1 MTAFIKNIK
10 LPRTLSWKR
19 LITLG
24 ITLLVF
30 SYLIFRAYGGVKEI
44 FQSGIK
50 FGFGFL
56 LLSFTCQM
64 IGVSFAGLVWGNI
77 VHSLAVK
84 SSQIFDYEVWCL
96 SAVARK
102 IPGFIWS
109 AVSRMYL
116 YNIRYKVSKTLIMIT
131 VLVEII
137 MMSLGALVAL
147 GISII
152 AGFAQ
157 VSWMN
162 TNVLLFTVLP
172 IIVIATALLG
182 PRIIQYAVSRT
193 TKKQSDQEIVELP
206 DIRAWDTLRWI
217 LGETIVA
224 LFAAGVFY
232 FLMKSIIN
240 DAAVPFS
247 TVLGALSIAMALGP
261 IGMWLPGDIG
271 LKDGFL
277 YIALSTIIGGSL
289 AAVVTLSWRIW
300 GTLLELFL
308 GGLSAIALSRD
319 LKQLNPAYNKG
330 KGTVN
335 LDRDSPY

>member
-1 MTAFIKNIK
+1 
-10 LPRTLSWKR
+10 
-19 LITLG
+19 
-24 ITLLVF
+24 
-30 SYLIFRAYGGVKEI
+30 
-44 FQSGIK
+44 
-50 FGFGFL
+50 
-56 LLSFTCQM
+56 M
-64 IGVSFAGLVWGNI
+64 IGVAFAGLVWGNI
-77 VHSLAVK
+77 VHRLSVK
-84 SSQIFDYEVWCL
+84 SSQIFDYEAWCL

-116 YNIRYKVSKTLIMIT
+116 YDIRYKASKALIMIT
-131 VLVEII
+131 VLIEMI

-157 VSWMN
+157 ASWID
-162 TNVLLFTVLP
+162 TKLLLFIVLP
-172 IIVIATALLG
+172 ILVISTAMLG
-182 PRIIQYAVSRT
+182 PRIIHYAVRRT
-193 TKKQSDQEIVELP
+193 TKKQNGQEIIELP
-206 DIRAWDTLRWI
+206 TIKSWDTLRWI
-217 LGETIVA
+217 IGETIVA
-224 LFAAGVFY
+224 FFAGGVFY
-232 FLMKSIIN
+232 FLMKSIIV

-247 TVLGALSIAMALGP
+247 TILGALSMAMALGP

-308 GGLSAIALSRD
+308 GGLSAIALGHD
-319 LKQLNPAYNKG
+319 LQKLKSTYNTG
-330 KGTVN
+330 KGSVN